1 MVIDSTPV
9 IFCIA
14 AAACALFGICFAA
27 FVADVI
33 RHTPFTR
40 LVAASIFVF
49 AAVRFGG
56 AKNGAA
62 SSPSQGSYVPQ
73 AVSDLPR
80 SGGAVG
86 NEVTNLC
93 FTGMSVSSSAVALSL
108 AWPADFFGDGTTMDL
123 FVKVWSLTNRWEWIG
138 CLDVSAGDTNAEFAV
153 DLVSLPGVTNAPS
166 AAFFRVVDRASCAS
180 TMVDSDGD
188 GIPDVYEL
196 HNGTN
201 PYVSDSAS
209 SPVLRV
215 GAGGDYATIDAAL
228 ADSREYSIIA
238 LSPGEQI
245 LSSSLVMPDYPVMLT
260 GPGDGYAV
268 LRSTAD
274 VAVVMLRDGQ
284 NSETLFRNLHLVLDR
299 ESGMQMGFW
308 IGDGLPLAGSLGA
321 SPSFENVRVRA
332 PHPDTFYHGWHC
344 YGDDGGIVLV
354 SNCTMNAAGA
364 NNAIGVY
371 SKGGQA
377 VEVAD
382 CHFVNFLSTNGNCA
396 VYIDDAPGFSTGPD
410 VFILPATNEL
420 GISWA
425 GYSLDV
431 DYAAEADSDGDG
443 LSDYVEIFT
452 YDTDPWLADSDG
464 DGVSDGD
471 EVAESTS
478 PKDIYSY
485 NRHITVIVT
494 VSDGYEGVTNYV
506 ALGEPYAGQ
515 WTNVI
520 FTTIGPSTNTIVVVD
535 GMSTNVVA
543 FSDFDR
549 DGEYSPDI
557 DGLASEQVVWNVGS
571 ATARLHLTLPDSD
584 NDGIPN
590 WWEIANASAGLSLTN
605 SADAY
610 LDPDGDG
617 LINLHEYWADCDPL
631 VYDGTN
637 TVLSIMA
644 RSVDQRIYGKDPGL
658 CKPKFTDYISNAANE
673 HFIANTNFWLFG
685 IDTSCAS
692 PWQSNGEK
700 CAWAATLITPRHIIG
715 ATHLTS
721 GVGHRYWFV
730 GKSGTVYTRTT
741 VSRSDIPN
749 MDISILMLNS
759 DLPSDVAPAKLL
771 PVNYAAYI
779 KNGAG
784 LPRVCFDKEE
794 KAVVQDVSSIYA
806 VSALSEI
813 QIHGVSPRSLAR
825 AVFGEDA
832 ENGDSGNP
840 CFFLFGDQVVLTNV
854 TSTGPGFNGVMLSN
868 YVDEIQAV
876 LDLLAPDG
884 NYTLQFVDLGS
895 NTVINGG
902 MP

>member
-1 MVIDSTPV
+1 MVIESTPV

-14 AAACALFGICFAA
+14 AAACALFGICFVA
-27 FVADVI
+27 FVSDVV
-33 RHTPFTR
+33 RHTPFAR

-62 SSPSQGSYVPQ
+62 YSPLQGSSAPQ
-73 AVSDLPR
+73 AVSGLPR
-80 SGGAVG
+80 SGGG
-86 NEVTNLC
+86 GGSDVTNLC
-93 FTGMSVSSSAVALSL
+93 FTGMSVSSSAVALSI
-108 AWPADFFGDGTTMDL
+108 AWPADLLGDGTTMDL

-138 CLDVSAGDTNAEFAV
+138 CIDVSADDTNAEFAV

-520 FTTIGPSTNTIVVVD
+520 FTTIGPLTNTIVVVD
-535 GMSTNVVA
+535 GMPTNVVA

-644 RSVDQRIYGKDPGL
+644 RSVDERLTNTTCSCIYSNYNQSGVFEGL
-658 CKPKFTDYISNAANE
+658 QKNVNSWSY
-673 HFIANTNFWLFG
+673 G
-685 IDTSCAS
+685 IDLSCAS
-692 PWQSNGEK
+692 PWNGWHSNFEAGVLLTRRHVLFAKHYLFQHGEGNRRLYFRPRDGGVYFGEVI
-700 CAWAATLITPRHIIG
+700 ATNVSMHTDIAVALLGDDVPESI
-715 ATHLTS
+715 S
-721 GVGHRYWFV
+721 
-730 GKSGTVYTRTT
+730 T
-741 VSRSDIPN
+741 VSVLPTNYAEYIGNGCGLP
-749 MDISILMLNS
+749 MLTL
-759 DLPSDVAPAKLL
+759 DYQEQALVHDVVAFPASHGNVAAMY
-771 PVNYAAYI
+771 PVNPLRLANTEPI
-779 KNGAG
+779 
-784 LPRVCFDKEE
+784 
-794 KAVVQDVSSIYA
+794 VV
-806 VSALSEI
+806 
-813 QIHGVSPRSLAR
+813 
-825 AVFGEDA
+825 
-832 ENGDSGNP
+832 GDSGNP
-840 CFFLFGDQVVLTNV
+840 RFLLMGSTPILVSTLW
-854 TSTGPGFNGVMLSN
+854 TGPNSPAAGPFITSWRN
-868 YVDEIQAV
+868 EIQYLIDELSCGEGLNTNDYRLV
-876 LDLLAPDG
+876 EYDLSRHPRL
-884 NYTLQFVDLGS
+884 TR
-895 NTVINGG
+895 
-902 MP
+902 